1 MDIRSNPRRQ
11 TAIKSSSSGKDV
23 GGSGT
28 KVSQAF
34 SASVDACTGGD
45 GHGWC
50 PERWGSKL
58 KLVPRILN
66 LAKDKPQ
73 LIGNGN
79 DVVDNTTTFAAAV
92 DSSSSRNGPRRYVV
106 WNADLHIGPVGDVK
120 SLLRGHGVLV
130 RSMTV

>member
-73 LIGNGN
+73 LIG
-79 DVVDNTTTFAAAV
+79 
-92 DSSSSRNGPRRYVV
+92 SRNGPRRYVV